1 MKETGVFTSA
11 ANARVEMALPSLPS
25 VDTLPERFPWL
36 QQQISSPGS
45 ALPPGDL
52 GDELALFADEVLEW
66 AELSLAAGLESWPDD
81 DWSDQ

>member
-1 MKETGVFTSA
+1 VNETGVFTSA

-36 QQQISSPGS
+36 QQQFASPG
-45 ALPPGDL
+45 ATLPSSDL

-66 AELSLAAGLESWPDD
+66 AELSLAAGLECWPDD
-81 DWSDQ
+81 DWSNQ